1 MNKDFWESVV
11 KALSTYHP
19 AWVLVIAAVMI
30 LCWRTPEIIQA
41 LTH

>member
-11 KALSTYHP
+11 GCLSKYHP
-19 AWVLVIAAVMI
+19 GWVLVIAIGAI
-30 LCWRTPEIIQA
+30 LAWRTPEIIQA